1 MNSPQNSAD
10 LLDEFVE
17 DTNAIAAAPVVP
29 CEVHPEEK
37 MLRGVGNVRWVCG
50 ACARAAIAQQQRLD
64 HEARDAQARQA
75 THEREQAEIDRRLG
89 AAGIPARYLDRTF
102 DTFPT
107 PDSERARRH
116 VSTLRSYANRFP
128 AMRQKGISALL
139 VGGTGTGKTGLAC
152 SVANVVV
159 REHGATAAFMTAYAA
174 VRHQRDTWG
183 RRGKT
188 EREALD
194 DLLKPDLLILDE
206 VGTSVGGDSELS
218 MLFEVLNGRYE
229 QRRPVLLLSNLPLDD
244 YEAAG
249 VKRPGLRT
257 YLGPR
262 IVDRFRDDGSF
273 TLAMDWPSL
282 RGRRDA

>member
-10 LLDEFVE
+10 LVPSVE
-17 DTNAIAAAPVVP
+17 PDANSAEPPPRCEAHPQEQMLKGIGTTPWVCAECARIAIA
-29 CEVHPEEK
+29 HQK
-37 MLRGVGNVRWVCG
+37 T
-50 ACARAAIAQQQRLD
+50 LD
-64 HEARDAQARQA
+64 HERLAADARKANF
-75 THEREQAEIDRRLG
+75 EREQADLERRLG
-89 AAGIPARYLDRTF
+89 AAGIPPRYLDRTF
-102 DTFPT
+102 DTFPV
-107 PDSERARRH
+107 PEGELARKH
-116 VSTLRSYANRFP
+116 LSTLRSYSNRFP
-128 AMRQKGISALL
+128 AMREKGISALL

-159 REHGATAAFMTAYAA
+159 RHHGFTAAFMTAYAA

-218 MLFEVLNGRYE
+218 MLFEVLNNRYE
-229 QRRPVLLLSNLPLDD
+229 QRRPVMLLSNLPMDD

-262 IVDRFRDDGSF
+262 IIDRFRDDGSF